1 MNLSLN
7 GLFHKIVS
15 EYNQALLFNPALKEA
30 IAEVQVIYFKD
41 EDSDGTFKTFRLNYG
56 TNDILPSEV
65 GAVYSFVKNLN
76 AAEKWVMFLNI
87 SPLKRWL

>member
-41 EDSDGTFKTFRLNYG
+41 EDS
-56 TNDILPSEV
+56 
-65 GAVYSFVKNLN
+65 
-76 AAEKWVMFLNI
+76 
-87 SPLKRWL
+87 